1 MRAAVVG
8 LGWAAGEFHLPA
20 LQAVDGVELVGGA
33 DPSEER
39 RAWWAKSTDSPAF
52 ASIEELMDSAQPE
65 LVVVGTPPDSHAD
78 LSTKALEGG
87 AHVICEKPFVSTVE
101 EADRVLAAATAA
113 GGASPSTTSTARSP
127 SSAP

>member
-20 LQAVDGVELVGGA
+20 LQAVEGVELVGGA

-39 RAWWAKSTDSPAF
+39 RAWWTKSTDSPAF
-52 ASIEELMDSAQPE
+52 ASIEELLDSAHPE

-78 LSTKALEGG
+78 LCIKALEGG
-87 AHVICEKPFVSTVE
+87 SPRDLR
-101 EADRVLAAATAA
+101 EAVRLHRR
-113 GGASPSTTSTARSP
+113 GGRPGARCG
-127 SSAP
+127 